1 MPVALSLTI
10 LTETLIRRSYKQKTR
25 KYQNK
30 GSLRVLGL
38 FELVLGSL
46 CICVHAFMLSQ
57 YHNLSIDIDLNKT
70 LEVNIQP
77 KMVFQ
82 IGASSIAPISNQSV

>member
-1 MPVALSLTI
+1 MDPQMSVLEYHL
-10 LTETLIRRSYKQKTR
+10 
-25 KYQNK
+25 K

-70 LEVNIQP
+70 VEV
-77 KMVFQ
+77 
-82 IGASSIAPISNQSV
+82 SL

>member
-1 MPVALSLTI
+1 MEFQAK
-10 LTETLIRRSYKQKTR
+10 TE

-70 LEVNIQP
+70 VEVSL
-77 KMVFQ
+77 KMNF
-82 IGASSIAPISNQSV
+82 

>member
-1 MPVALSLTI
+1 MEFQAK
-10 LTETLIRRSYKQKTR
+10 TE

-70 LEVNIQP
+70 VEVSF
-77 KMVFQ
+77 KMEFQ
-82 IGASSIAPISNQSV
+82 IGATMMTLLFNQSFR

>member
-1 MPVALSLTI
+1 MEFQAK
-10 LTETLIRRSYKQKTR
+10 TE

-70 LEVNIQP
+70 VEVSL
-77 KMVFQ
+77 KMNFQ
-82 IGASSIAPISNQSV
+82 LGASMMALLSNQSFRWLNHKK

>member
-1 MPVALSLTI
+1 MEFQAK
-10 LTETLIRRSYKQKTR
+10 TE

-70 LEVNIQP
+70 VEVSL
-77 KMVFQ
+77 KMNFQ
-82 IGASSIAPISNQSV
+82 IGASLMALLFNQSFRWWNHKK